1 MPLLSNE
8 LSDIAFRDT
17 QGDMVPLIDARGG
30 PVIVVLAQDRL
41 AREAAAAGDAL
52 CAELRGLGA
61 SLVLG
66 DGDGYWRIRPDD
78 PIDGLAQDPGDRF
91 ERFAVAT
98 DAPAPW
104 LAVLVLDATGT
115 VQYRHVERDAPAAP
129 GVSAI
134 AIVQGALRAAGRAL
148 RARRAEPLRAV
159 TRRDLILGSIVTG
172 FGLALTSACRI
183 RSPAPARVRSPAS
196 DAPED
201 AIDVTL
207 DINGRA
213 HTLAIEPRVTLLDA
227 LRERLGLTGTKKG
240 CDHGQ
245 CGACTVLVDG
255 RATLSCL
262 TLAVMHGG
270 VRITTIEGLARG
282 DQLHPMQAA
291 FLHHDA
297 YQCGYCTPGQI
308 LSAVALVAA
317 RRGETDD
324 DIREHMSGNLC
335 RCGAYPNIVA
345 AVRQVHGAARGR

>member
-1 MPLLSNE
+1 MQRPSNE
-8 LSDIAFRDT
+8 LADLALRDP
-17 QGDMVPLIDARGG
+17 QGDAVPLIDARGG
-30 PVIVVLAQDRL
+30 PVIVVLAQERL

-52 CAELRGLGA
+52 RAELRGLGA

-66 DGDGYWRIRPDD
+66 DRNGYWRLRPDD
-78 PIDGLAQDPGDRF
+78 PIDRLSLDASDRF
-91 ERFAVAT
+91 ERFAVMT
-98 DAPAPW
+98 GAPAPW
-104 LAVLVLDATGT
+104 LAVLVLDATGA
-115 VQYRHVERDAPAAP
+115 VPYRHVERDAPDAP
-129 GVSAI
+129 GASAI
-134 AIVQGALRAAGRAL
+134 AIVQDALRTAGHTL
-148 RARRAEPLRAV
+148 RASGAAPLLAV
-159 TRRDLILGSIVTG
+159 TRRDLIIGSLVTA
-172 FGLALTSACRI
+172 FGLALASACRARPPARAPG
-183 RSPAPARVRSPAS
+183 RSPDPDAR
-196 DAPED
+196 E
-201 AIDVTL
+201 VTL
-207 DINGRA
+207 DVNGRE

-245 CGACTVLVDG
+245 CGACTVLIDG

-270 VRITTIEGLARG
+270 VRVTTIEGLARG
-282 DQLHPMQAA
+282 DELHPMQAA

-324 DIREHMSGNLC
+324 EIREHMSGNLC

-345 AVRQVHGAARGR
+345 AVRQVHGPARGR